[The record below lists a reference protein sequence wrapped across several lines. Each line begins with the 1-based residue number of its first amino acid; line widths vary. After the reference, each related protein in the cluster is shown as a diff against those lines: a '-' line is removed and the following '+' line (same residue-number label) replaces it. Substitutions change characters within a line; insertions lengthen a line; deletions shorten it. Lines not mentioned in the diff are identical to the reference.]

1 VFSQKPS
8 VHIHTDVTPVFQLRG
23 IGLRLSFHATRSS
36 AAAVTSSLPHPK
48 AKRGQRRQESDVPG
62 SDASDER
69 VTDPDVD

>member
-1 VFSQKPS
+1 
-8 VHIHTDVTPVFQLRG
+8 
-23 IGLRLSFHATRSS
+23 
-36 AAAVTSSLPHPK
+36 VTSSLPHPK